1 MKKKKKKVMTRHR
14 DIATENGWKGH
25 LPVTT
30 YGASHDK
37 FETTCFVTVYIY
49 VYLTCTIF
57 REERIYRWIESCQ
70 SFSKQFLGSICLS
83 SLRKLPLNRKIRK
96 SVWFKKLGSMV
107 ICRCYHQS
115 PLRIFSSAADN
126 GSGTLDTNRSRAT
139 QFRVEFI
146 CRGSTVAKVNWQIE

>member
-1 MKKKKKKVMTRHR
+1 MTRHR

-49 VYLTCTIF
+49 VYLTRTIF
-57 REERIYRWIESCQ
+57 LRGKDLSLNRILSI
-70 SFSKQFLGSICLS
+70 SKQFLGRICLS

>member
-1 MKKKKKKVMTRHR
+1 MTRHR

-49 VYLTCTIF
+49 VYLTRTIF
-57 REERIYRWIESCQ
+57 LRGKDLSLNRILSI
-70 SFSKQFLGSICLS
+70 SKQFLGRICFS
-83 SLRKLPLNRKIRK
+83 SLWKLPLNRKIRK
-96 SVWFKKLGSMV
+96 SVWFKKLDSMV

>member
-1 MKKKKKKVMTRHR
+1 MTRHR

-30 YGASHDK
+30 YEASHDK

-49 VYLTCTIF
+49 VYLTRTIF
-57 REERIYRWIESCQ
+57 LRGKDLSLNRILSI
-70 SFSKQFLGSICLS
+70 SKQFLGRICLS